1 MICLT
6 VRADEVGYRSGHVY
20 ALHMYSE
27 RLQILVTPEQ
37 RKQWELEAKRRG
49 TSVAGLIRD
58 AVDGE
63 MGSLDRG
70 DRASA
75 VEAIRAMRGR
85 FLPPDELD
93 RLVEEERARARER

>member
-1 MICLT
+1 
-6 VRADEVGYRSGHVY
+6 
-20 ALHMYSE
+20 MYSE

-37 RKQWELEAKRRG
+37 RKRWDLAARRRG

-58 AVDGE
+58 AVDRD
-63 MGSLDRG
+63 MASLDRE

-75 VEAIRAMRGR
+75 VDAIRAMRGR

-93 RLVEEERARARER
+93 RLVEEERTRARPR

>member
-1 MICLT
+1 MIWLT
-6 VRADEVGYRSGHVY
+6 VRGDEVGYRDGHVY

-58 AVDGE
+58 SVDRDL
-63 MGSLDRG
+63 GSPDG
-70 DRASA
+70 GGRASA
-75 VEAIRAMRGR
+75 VDAIRAMRGR

-93 RLVEEERARARER
+93 RLVEEERARARPR

>member
-1 MICLT
+1 
-6 VRADEVGYRSGHVY
+6 
-20 ALHMYSE
+20 MYSE
-27 RLQILVTPEQ
+27 RLQILVSPEQ
-37 RKQWELEAKRRG
+37 RKRWELEARRRG

-58 AVDGE
+58 AVDRD
-63 MGSLDRG
+63 MGSLDRE

-93 RLVEEERARARER
+93 HVVEEERARAGPR